1 VVSHGRTHLPANYS
15 GSISRD
21 EIDANQS
28 PG

>member
-1 VVSHGRTHLPANYS
+1 VVSHGRAHLPANYS